1 MSAINQ
7 VAYIKTSREFP
18 PDVNQIAGI
27 LTRSYVEIANAINTR
42 TIGLFPSNRPAITG
56 NAYYFTDPANPAS
69 FSNQRQQSLRQV
81 YVFSST
87 TTLPPAT
94 IPHGIDF
101 NQVSFVGAMYGQFL
115 SVNRWCGLIPGTT
128 VAIAGQISFNIGSTN
143 INLVVGAG
151 APTFTKGIIVIEW
164 ISQP

>member
-1 MSAINQ
+1 MSTINQ
-7 VAYIKTSREFP
+7 VAYLKSSREFP
-18 PDVNQIAGI
+18 PEINQIAKI

-56 NAYYFTDPANPAS
+56 NAYFFTDPVTPTS
-69 FSNQRQQSLRQV
+69 YSNQKQQSLRQV
-81 YVFSST
+81 YVFSAT
-87 TTLPPAT
+87 TP

-101 NQVSFVGAMYGQFL
+101 NQVSYIGAMYGQFL

-128 VAIAGQISFNIGSTN
+128 VAIPGQISFNIGSSN
-143 INLVVGAG
+143 INFVVDAG
-151 APTFTKGIIVIEW
+151 APAFTKGIIVIEW